1 MESIDRVYITM
12 VYGNCLTLS
21 LPLPARGIECGH
33 PLKMKKIDIREHPD
47 LIEAINDGLNKNDD
61 LNLKVEPKG
70 ITLVRQTRK
79 VIYRVEQ

>member
-1 MESIDRVYITM
+1 
-12 VYGNCLTLS
+12 
-21 LPLPARGIECGH
+21 
-33 PLKMKKIDIREHPD
+33 MKKIDIREHPD
-47 LIEAINDGLNKNDD
+47 LIEAINDGLNKSDD

>member
-1 MESIDRVYITM
+1 
-12 VYGNCLTLS
+12 
-21 LPLPARGIECGH
+21 
-33 PLKMKKIDIREHPD
+33 MKKIDIREHPE